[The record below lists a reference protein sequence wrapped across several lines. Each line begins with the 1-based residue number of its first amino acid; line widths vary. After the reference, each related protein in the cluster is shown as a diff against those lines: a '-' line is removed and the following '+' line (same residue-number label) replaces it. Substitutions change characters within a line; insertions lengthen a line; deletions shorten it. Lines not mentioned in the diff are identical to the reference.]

1 MVSARAPLPPAD
13 PAVPSRSALSAG
25 PAFLGPERATP
36 RRGHR
41 PEGARG
47 PTRAASSEGSGS
59 RLKLSVNQVGTGA
72 VPREASELPGQADP
86 AALQARLPLGVLRTR
101 GPGRRGLFCS
111 RTGGG
116 GGRGQH
122 SAWRAGPEPPRA
134 RPALERSGPEGRS
147 RAAPTHLPF
156 QLHRSLEYCA
166 PAPPSSTAR
175 SSSSGGG
182 GGPGAGGLGHSCP
195 ERPPAAQ
202 AAPRMLWL
210 RLCRRPRVRASPSR
224 PSTRRGRAP
233 SPGGHVA
240 RPGRPESGRPPIPS
254 GAGAARAAGAAAAPR
269 TSAPAAA
276 ACASEVRDST
286 SQPRL
291 SWGAVP
297 ARPPRPRPGPPPRAG
312 TPPRAPALAPG
323 APGLD
328 AAVAEPAARRGQRA
342 PRACGRLGRRA
353 EERAARGTGRRVRE
367 RRARL
372 DGGVPGGRG
381 SGSSASLACAVRA
394 AQKPETPSLCR
405 PKPACR
411 AAPQGQCCGPVMQT
425 EPGMAS
431 GLQRSLCDLPSELLL
446 APTLCRI

>member
-72 VPREASELPGQADP
+72 VPREASELPGRADP

-254 GAGAARAAGAAAAPR
+254 RAELPPGAAV
-269 TSAPAAA
+269 SAPPPLLRCELGELLRQGGWAGPAQA
-276 ACASEVRDST
+276 GEPQGLHSRRSGKQKGSRGHRWLPQT
-286 SQPRL
+286 TGS
-291 SWGAVP
+291 AVMTQDP
-297 ARPPRPRPGPPPRAG
+297 ARWHNHD
-312 TPPRAPALAPG
+312 L
-323 APGLD
+323 
-328 AAVAEPAARRGQRA
+328 
-342 PRACGRLGRRA
+342 LGK
-353 EERAARGTGRRVRE
+353 
-367 RRARL
+367 
-372 DGGVPGGRG
+372 P
-381 SGSSASLACAVRA
+381 SSLKITR
-394 AQKPETPSLCR
+394 
-405 PKPACR
+405 
-411 AAPQGQCCGPVMQT
+411 
-425 EPGMAS
+425 
-431 GLQRSLCDLPSELLL
+431 
-446 APTLCRI
+446 